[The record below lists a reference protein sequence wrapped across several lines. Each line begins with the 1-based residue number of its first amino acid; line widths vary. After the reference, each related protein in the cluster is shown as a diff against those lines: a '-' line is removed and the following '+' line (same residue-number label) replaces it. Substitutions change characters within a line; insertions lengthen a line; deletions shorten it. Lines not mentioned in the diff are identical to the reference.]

1 MKKLKTIVGFLAIAL
16 LTLIPSAV
24 KAQTSPQAPGTGV
37 YILVDTTYEIGTVVQ
52 DTTTIKLWYDN
63 TTTSLI
69 TGVQFRVWYD
79 KDAFGGGAPIVSS
92 LDNSFPQYLAYQ
104 PDTANGNITITLT
117 YTGSSSTFS
126 IPDGELFQVKLKH
139 SPNFQTYY
147 GSIDSVKV
155 SGVQTFNN
163 LAALN
168 SGIDTALDMHS
179 YGGAFNL
186 KQLSFSG
193 SFVNVTGTPSK
204 NLALA
209 LQSKPKTGSTWT
221 NWQTYVTDSLGNFS
235 FVEALDTTYYDVR
248 LSVKGDTMS
257 VGNIISTA
265 DAHKIN
271 QWVLGQSTPVG
282 FDFYAGDVNGSGNLT
297 IADAYGVFGRIAG
310 RFNQWPNSVPD
321 IKFFSQSEYN
331 SIVTATSYMGSTY
344 PGVTNLT
351 FDILPGQPDSVTF
364 YVLAPGD
371 ANETGYNMAR
381 MTPIKITNPNNAPNY
396 IIDETVSYD
405 NPNLVTFEV
414 NLPTLS
420 VSEGSLVNIPVKV
433 FTPTQLSALQL
444 ALRYDPTLLEF
455 RALQAEESVASWL
468 TFMNPNNGVVEWGGF
483 DPDNNSN
490 LVNNGDQVI
499 NLQFA
504 ALTPKENWT
513 VSPLYVTRKFGGDPQ
528 SRDMNITPTD
538 GRVEVK
544 MISGGIINIDDIQEM
559 LTYPNPT
566 NGALTI
572 VFNVTQEGPAV
583 LGIMD
588 INGRLVAKVFQE
600 NRMPEGKY
608 SYTANLGELAA
619 GTYLAILQTG
629 SGNTANR
636 IIKHDK

>member
-1 MKKLKTIVGFLAIAL
+1 
-16 LTLIPSAV
+16 
-24 KAQTSPQAPGTGV
+24 
-37 YILVDTTYEIGTVVQ
+37 
-52 DTTTIKLWYDN
+52 
-63 TTTSLI
+63 
-69 TGVQFRVWYD
+69 
-79 KDAFGGGAPIVSS
+79 
-92 LDNSFPQYLAYQ
+92 
-104 PDTANGNITITLT
+104 
-117 YTGSSSTFS
+117 
-126 IPDGELFQVKLKH
+126 
-139 SPNFQTYY
+139 
-147 GSIDSVKV
+147 
-155 SGVQTFNN
+155 
-163 LAALN
+163 
-168 SGIDTALDMHS
+168 
-179 YGGAFNL
+179 
-186 KQLSFSG
+186 
-193 SFVNVTGTPSK
+193 
-204 NLALA
+204 
-209 LQSKPKTGSTWT
+209 
-221 NWQTYVTDSLGNFS
+221 
-235 FVEALDTTYYDVR
+235 
-248 LSVKGDTMS
+248 
-257 VGNIISTA
+257 
-265 DAHKIN
+265 
-271 QWVLGQSTPVG
+271 
-282 FDFYAGDVNGSGNLT
+282 
-297 IADAYGVFGRIAG
+297 
-310 RFNQWPNSVPD
+310 
-321 IKFFSQSEYN
+321 
-331 SIVTATSYMGSTY
+331 
-344 PGVTNLT
+344 
-351 FDILPGQPDSVTF
+351 
-364 YVLAPGD
+364 
-371 ANETGYNMAR
+371 MAR